1 MHNKE
6 NNQIS
11 ETIEREMAQIVHKK
25 NSDSG
30 QVSFVENFNIRLRS
44 TAKKVP
50 SVPRTNS
57 FFFRWASNF
66 SCKVI
71 F

>member
-30 QVSFVENFNIRLRS
+30 QVSFAENLNIRLRR

-57 FFFRWASNF
+57 FFFSLG
-66 SCKVI
+66 K
-71 F
+71 